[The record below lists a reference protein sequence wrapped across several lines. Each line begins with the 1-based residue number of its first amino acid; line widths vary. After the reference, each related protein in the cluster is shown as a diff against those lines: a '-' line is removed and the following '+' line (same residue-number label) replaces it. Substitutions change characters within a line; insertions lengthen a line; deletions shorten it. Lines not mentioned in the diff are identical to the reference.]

1 LSFAIE
7 DTFNL
12 TRVNT
17 LQPPNAPR
25 NVAKP
30 SKMTTRVGQW
40 SNVEDEGKRFLLPQ
54 NLRETNLTDSVLKA
68 AISKYGLNQWARC
81 ASLLAKK
88 SAKQCKV
95 RADYMEAEIRREKL
109 TMEDAMVRMAGYVS
123 PLGTDDGATGTDCAK
138 DPSLKKT
145 EWTVEEDQRLLTMAK
160 LLPTQWRTIAPIVG
174 RSATQCLERYQ
185 KLLDDQEANESGDLG
200 LAGPEG
206 GEAAAP
212 SADDVRR
219 LRPGEVDAY
228 AESRPARPDVCK
240 PQHLYLTHTD
250 GRGEESPLISM
261 RKAKRCKLENES
273 YFDSTDSGKAIRSQ
287 GKVGKRQRE
296 ES

>member
-1 LSFAIE
+1 
-7 DTFNL
+7 
-12 TRVNT
+12 
-17 LQPPNAPR
+17 
-25 NVAKP
+25 
-30 SKMTTRVGQW
+30 
-40 SNVEDEGKRFLLPQ
+40 VEDEGKRSLLPQ

-88 SAKQCKV
+88 RQVLTVRTACETYTDFVHPPLSAKQCKM
-95 RADYMEAEIRREKL
+95 RWSEYI
-109 TMEDAMVRMAGYVS
+109 
-123 PLGTDDGATGTDCAK
+123 
-138 DPSLKKT
+138 DPSLKRT

-185 KLLDDQEANESGDLG
+185 KLLDDQEAREGGDLG
-200 LAGPEG
+200 LSGPDG

-228 AESRPARPDVCK
+228 AESRPARPDAIVSNSVC
-240 PQHLYLTHTD
+240 
-250 GRGEESPLISM
+250 EEREKETNEWGGGVSPPPPLPGP
-261 RKAKRCKLENES
+261 R
-273 YFDSTDSGKAIRSQ
+273 
-287 GKVGKRQRE
+287 
-296 ES
+296 